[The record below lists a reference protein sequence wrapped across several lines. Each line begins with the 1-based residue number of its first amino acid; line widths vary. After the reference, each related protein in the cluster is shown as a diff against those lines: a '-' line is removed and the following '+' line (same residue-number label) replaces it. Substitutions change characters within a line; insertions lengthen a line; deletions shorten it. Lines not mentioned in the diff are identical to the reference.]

1 MVIGVR
7 KDLPIERILRGAI
20 LAGGGRGYL
29 VVVSIMGR
37 MGVRMIMV

>member
-7 KDLPIERILRGAI
+7 KDLPIERIFRGAI
-20 LAGGGRGYL
+20 LAGRGGYL